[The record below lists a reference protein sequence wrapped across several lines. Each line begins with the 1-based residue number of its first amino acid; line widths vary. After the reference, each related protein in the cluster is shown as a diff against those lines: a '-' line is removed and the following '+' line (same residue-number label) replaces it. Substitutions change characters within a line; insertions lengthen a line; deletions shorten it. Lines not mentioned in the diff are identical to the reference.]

1 MSESIS
7 ALYSDLI
14 LRHNREP
21 FGFGV
26 LADANHR
33 GVAENRSCGDHVV
46 LEFAVDGDDRITAAQ
61 FHGEGC
67 AICTAAASILC
78 QSLLQRDKLAALV
91 FLTDAEALIQ
101 TGEPPARDIGALLA
115 FAELKHV
122 PARRRCAL
130 LPVSAA
136 RVALGSN

>member
-1 MSESIS
+1 MSEPIS

-26 LADANHR
+26 LHGANRR
-33 GVAENRSCGDHVV
+33 GEAENRSCGDHVV
-46 LEFAVDGDDRITAAQ
+46 MAFAVDGDDRIVAAQ

-78 QSLLQRDKLAALV
+78 QSLLQRDLQAALV
-91 FLTDAEALIQ
+91 FLADAEALIQ
-101 TGEPPARDIGALLA
+101 TGTPPADDIGELLA

-136 RVALGSN
+136 RVALASP